1 MDAMPVHVAFLRAV
15 NVGQRQVR
23 MADLRVVLADAG
35 FAEVET
41 HIQTGNVRV
50 RTPMRSSAKVGAE
63 LARTIEA
70 WKGFA
75 VPCVV
80 RTPAQLTATVAAV
93 DAVEPL
99 LSPAGRR
106 YVALADGTV
115 PREAAAV
122 LDAWDEPG
130 ERVRVLGADVL
141 AELGHGFQTT
151 KLTNTRVEKIT
162 GLTTTWRD
170 LKVVRALAERW
181 GS

>member
-1 MDAMPVHVAFLRAV
+1 MPVHVAFLRAV
-15 NVGQRQVR
+15 NVGQRQVK
-23 MADLRVVLADAG
+23 MADLRVVLEDAG
-35 FAEVET
+35 FDDVET
-41 HIQTGNVRV
+41 YIQTGNVRV
-50 RTPMRSSAKVGAE
+50 RTPLRSTAEVGAE
-63 LARTIEA
+63 LARVIGD

-80 RTPAQLTATVAAV
+80 RTPAALRATVAAV

-99 LSPAGRR
+99 LRPAGRR

-115 PREAAAV
+115 AKDAAAV
-122 LDAWDEPG
+122 LDAWEEPG

-141 AELGHGFQTT
+141 AELGNGFQGT

-181 GS
+181 GA